1 MNEMHILAAVDFDDD
16 IDALASAVA
25 HWAKGGAS
33 RVTVAGI
40 APQLNSSIASNK
52 TAARIRRAQT
62 ALIDDLKQRLAE
74 FSARLHVAPEI
85 ELLSGRVADQIIK
98 AAVLHNAD
106 LVVKAADRSAMQP
119 SPLFGAVEKK
129 LIRKCPVPVWIVR
142 PETPAPPQ
150 SLVVAVDRPEVKG
163 GTDELAASLLD
174 NAVAF
179 ALRFGVKNMKL
190 LHICSVVGA
199 SFLAS
204 PRSGWSPEE
213 VEEYV
218 EELRWQAQHWLDDFQ
233 AKAAKRFKQ
242 TGLAFSQR
250 LIMGDARKELATAAK
265 DLRAD
270 ILFIGST
277 NRSGVPGLLIGNTA
291 ESVIDRVECSVYVVK
306 PKGFVS
312 VISPAVEGY
321 GP

>member
-16 IDALASAVA
+16 IDTLASAVA
-25 HWAKGGAS
+25 LWAKGGAS
-33 RVTVAGI
+33 QITIIGI
-40 APQLNSSIASNK
+40 APELNTSISGNK
-52 TAARIRRAQT
+52 NAARIRLAQT

-74 FSARLHVAPEI
+74 FAARLHISPEI
-85 ELLSGRVADQIIK
+85 ALFSGRVADQIIK

-106 LVVKAADRSAMQP
+106 LVVKAADRRALEP
-119 SPLFGAVEKK
+119 SPLFGAVEKQ
-129 LIRKCPVPVWIVR
+129 LIRKCPVPVWVVR
-142 PETPAPPQ
+142 PETPVPPQ
-150 SLVVAVDRPEVKG
+150 SLVVAVDRTQVKS

-179 ALRFGVKNMKL
+179 ALRFGVKRVQL

-204 PRSGWSPEE
+204 PRSFWSPEE

-218 EELRWQAQHWLDDFQ
+218 EEWRSQAQNWLDEFQ
-233 AKAAKRFKQ
+233 AKSEQHYRQ

-250 LIMGDARKELATAAK
+250 LVTGDARNDLAPAVK
-265 DLRAD
+265 DLDAD
-270 ILFIGST
+270 ILFIGSA
-277 NRSGVPGLLIGNTA
+277 NRGGVPGLLIGNTA
-291 ESVIDRVECSVYVVK
+291 ESVIDHVACSVYVVK

-312 VISPAVEGY
+312 VISPVVESY

>member
-16 IDALASAVA
+16 IEALASAVA
-25 HWAKGGAS
+25 LWAKGGAS
-33 RVTVAGI
+33 RITIIGI
-40 APQLNSSIASNK
+40 APQLNLSIASNK
-52 TAARIRRAQT
+52 NATRIRRAQA
-62 ALIDDLKQRLAE
+62 ALIDDLKQRLADIA
-74 FSARLHVAPEI
+74 ARLHIDSEI

-106 LVVKAADRSAMQP
+106 LVVKVADRRATEP

-129 LIRKCPVPVWIVR
+129 LIRKCPAPVWIVR

-150 SLVVAVDRPEVKG
+150 SLVVAVDRPETKG
-163 GTDELAASLLD
+163 TTDELAASLLD

-179 ALRFGVKNMKL
+179 ALRFGVNKVKL
-190 LHICSVVGA
+190 LHMCSVVGA

-204 PRSGWSPEE
+204 PRSGWSPDE
-213 VEEYV
+213 VEGYV
-218 EELRWQAQHWLDDFQ
+218 EDVRRQAKRWLDDFQ
-233 AKAAKRFKQ
+233 AKAASRYKQ
-242 TGLAFSQR
+242 TGLEFSQR
-250 LIMGDARKELATAAK
+250 LIMGDARKELATAVK
-265 DLRAD
+265 DLDAD
-270 ILFIGST
+270 ILFIGSA

-291 ESVIDRVECSVYVVK
+291 ESVIDRVDCSVYVVK

-312 VISPAVEGY
+312 VISPAVESY